1 MKTSRTI
8 RAIAA
13 LALFTSFTPLRA
25 VVDLDSDG
33 VSDIWRLKFNAPA
46 LTPNADA
53 DGDGK
58 SNADEAKAGT
68 DPWSPTDIIKVTDL
82 TLNGGNIEVRW
93 PSIIGKRY
101 RVQTTT
107 DISNAASWVDAT
119 GFLDGSG
126 ATIMQSF
133 PAGGGGTFYRVAV
146 YEKDTDGDGVDDWE
160 ELQLGM
166 DPESSHSNGLSGSS
180 DLAFITAGLTAA
192 NVVRVSAQTPT
203 LAETSLNPGVFSI
216 ARTGGFGSITVNY
229 SVSGAATSGV
239 DFTAL
244 SGSVVIPMAANS
256 ATISVSVLAD
266 AVVESSE
273 ALVVTLTPSASYTV
287 GQPGAAGML
296 ITDNVTATGNGLFA
310 QYWNKTS
317 TTINDATL
325 VPTGNPAPNLSRIET
340 QVNNNWLAAV
350 SGGSPGA
357 GVNGD
362 YFVARYTGE
371 ILPEFAQIYTIYMN
385 VNAGGRIWVGDTT
398 GAPQLTNWGATSVSG
413 ETFFTIA
420 LEAGVRYPIVF
431 EHFERTGDAYAILSW
446 SSANQTKQVIPQA
459 RLFATVPPQIVSPLE
474 ALTFFGGPAFSYQI
488 KGSANPTSYSASNL
502 PPGVTVNTATGLIS
516 GSPSLAGNWQVVV
529 TATNA
534 SGSGSAI
541 VDLDVLQAG
550 GGISREVWSGISG
563 TSVAALPL
571 GTAPSSSSVLSSMQ
585 APVNAADEYG
595 ARIRGYVTVPT
606 TGTYRF
612 FLRADDAAELYVSD
626 DEDPVNAFKRAEL
639 LAPSSGADWTGA
651 AQSDLLYMKSGFRYY
666 IEVRHKEGTGDDHVA
681 VGWSKPGEADTAPS
695 EIIPGYVLTRYED
708 VPLGVADGTL
718 FYTNMIAQGGT
729 VTNAYGTCSIRLS
742 TDQTVAYITPTYS
755 GLGSAF
761 QGMHVHDDRLPNG
774 ANIVFD
780 LDEPGVEHTPDGA
793 YIWPIVNVG
802 ALSAT
807 QIATGL
813 GTNSYFNVHSVNF
826 PSGEIKGYFKKLDG
840 SQTFT
845 PPPAAPDWTL
855 EATAANTQPTA
866 AARFLSQ
873 ATYGY
878 NAADL
883 TAVQTAGS
891 YEAWIDA
898 QFALLPTDTYS
909 DVYQRR
915 NVSDPNSPT
924 YGGDLM
930 FNSWWKTSTTAQDQL
945 RQRVA
950 FALSEILVISENGPL
965 DDRADALS
973 AYYDLLIKHSLGVNG
988 DLANYPG
995 NFRALIEAVTLQYGM
1010 GRYLD
1015 MLRNDKPN
1023 KSTGLIPNENY
1034 AREIMQL
1041 FTVGLN
1047 RLHPD
1052 GSLLLSS
1059 KGLPVPTYDQD
1070 AIVGVAHVFTGWDY
1084 GYDGALRTTFGA
1096 NVNYIRPMREVP
1108 ARHFTGQKRTLNN
1121 RVLPGITTAG
1131 ALPLDPYNTATPSAA
1146 QLADPVFQSLTVVEN
1161 DIIHDQLFNHPNC
1174 GPFICRRLIQR
1185 LVTST
1190 PSVGYVYRVVQKF
1203 NNNGSGVRGD
1213 MRAVVKAVLLDY
1225 EARSMVA
1232 KGQQGYGKQRE
1243 PVMRVTNL
1251 ARAFRPVNSFTGK
1264 YEQDGGFISVDTAPF
1279 AHRLVGTPALELGFS
1294 SAGTAS
1300 HSGIYTVST
1309 VPTAT
1314 TFTVRTKDVYRGT
1327 WAQSANTITV
1337 TATHPFIA
1345 GGKAYI
1351 RWRTGATAGL
1361 TNGIYDIVTATGTT
1375 SFTVGSP
1382 DTATLTAQA
1391 CDVSI
1396 VRGSYSTSGG
1406 VLSITFTTDIGLA
1419 IGEKVYLT
1427 FTPITGQ
1434 TTLPVASTASGWYTL
1449 AAPLSS
1455 SSPLY
1460 DARRYTAT
1468 PDVGTLS
1475 TASLNGLII
1484 GTAQNPIL
1492 SRGSLTSGTDIVTSN
1507 YSDFTVGSSDTNLAQ
1522 TPMRSPTVFNFFLP
1536 DYQHPGALQANGL
1549 VTPEFELSSET
1560 NVTRQANF
1568 LYSGIFGTFTT
1579 GGLNGFGGQD
1589 IMMDFGPWIGLRPTT
1604 ATYWTDTVNLN
1615 DLIDEM
1621 SKLLMSSSM
1630 SATMK
1635 TTIYNYVS
1643 NTATNYLA
1651 YTSPTSTEAQRR
1663 DRLRAILQFI
1673 ITSSEFTIQK

>member
-8 RAIAA
+8 RAFAA

-46 LTPNADA
+46 LAPNADT

-68 DPWSPTDIIKVTDL
+68 DPFSPTDIIKVTDL
-82 TLNGGNIEVRW
+82 TLVGGNLEVRW

-101 RVQTTT
+101 KVQSST
-107 DISNAASWVDAT
+107 DLSNPVWTDAT
-119 GFLDGSG
+119 GYIDGSG
-126 ATIMQSF
+126 ATVMQSF
-133 PAGGGGTFYRVAV
+133 PASGGGTFYRVAV
-146 YEKDTDGDGVDDWE
+146 YEKDSDGDGVDDWE
-160 ELQLGM
+160 EVQLGL
-166 DPESSHSNGLSGSS
+166 DPENAHSHGLSGQS
-180 DLAFITAGLTAA
+180 DLAFVTAGLSATNFVTVAA
-192 NVVRVSAQTPT
+192 QSGSLP
-203 LAETSLNPGVFSI
+203 ESSLNPGVFSVV
-216 ARTGGFGSITVNY
+216 RTGGFGPITVRY
-229 SVSGAATSGV
+229 SVSGGATAGV
-239 DFTAL
+239 DYTAL
-244 SGSVVIPMAANS
+244 SGTVVIPMSANS
-256 ATISVSVLAD
+256 ATISVTPIVD
-266 AVVESSE
+266 AAVESSE
-273 ALVVTLTPSASYTV
+273 AVIVTLTADTGYTV
-287 GQPGAAGML
+287 AQPAAAGIL
-296 ITDNVTATGNGLFA
+296 ITDNVTANGDGVLA
-310 QYWNKTS
+310 QYWNKNS
-317 TTINDATL
+317 TTIADTVL
-325 VPTGNPAPNLSRIET
+325 VPVGNPAPNLSRIEA
-340 QVNNNWLAAV
+340 QINGNWLGTV
-350 SGGSPGA
+350 NGGSPGP
-357 GVNGD
+357 GVNPD
-362 YFVARYTGE
+362 YFVSRFTGE
-371 ILPEFAQIYTIYMN
+371 ILPEFAQIYTIYLN
-385 VNAGGRIWVGDTT
+385 VNTSGRIWVGDTT
-398 GAPQLTNWGATSVSG
+398 AAPQLNSWGGTSSAG
-413 ETFFTIA
+413 ETSFTIA
-420 LEAGVRYPIVF
+420 LEAGKRYPIVV
-431 EHFERTGDAYAILSW
+431 EHMERTGDALAILSW
-446 SSANQTKQVIPQA
+446 SSANQTKVVVPQA
-459 RLFATVPPQIVSPLE
+459 RLFSTVPPQILSPLE
-474 ALTFFGGPAFSYQI
+474 SLTFIGGPAFTYQI
-488 KGSANPTSYSASNL
+488 KGSANPTSYSAANL
-502 PPGVTVNTATGLIS
+502 PPGLTVNTATGLIS
-516 GSPSLAGNWQVVV
+516 GTPTVAGNWQVVV

-534 SGSGSAI
+534 AGSGSAI
-541 VDLDVLQAG
+541 VDFDILQAG
-550 GGISREVWSGISG
+550 GGITREVWTGIGG
-563 TSVAALPL
+563 TSVSSLPL
-571 GTAPSSSSVLSSMQ
+571 GTAPSSSSILTSMQ
-585 APVNAADEYG
+585 APVNVADDYG
-595 ARIRGYVTVPT
+595 VRIRGYVTIPA
-606 TGTYRF
+606 TGNYRF

-639 LAPSSGADWTGA
+639 LAPSSGANWTGA
-651 AQSDLLYMKSGFRYY
+651 AQSDLLYLKTGFRYY

-681 VGWSKPGEADTAPS
+681 VGWSKPGQADTAPS
-695 EIIPGYVLTRYED
+695 EIIPGYLLTRYED

-742 TDQTVAYITPTYS
+742 ADQTVAYVTPSYS

-807 QIATGL
+807 QLATGL
-813 GTNSYFNVHSVNF
+813 GTNAYFNVHSVNF

-840 SQTFT
+840 SQTFN

-855 EATAANTQPTA
+855 EAAAANTQTTA

-878 NAADL
+878 NDADIA
-883 TAVQTAGS
+883 AVQTAGS

-898 QFALLPTDTYS
+898 QFALPPSNTYT
-909 DVYQRR
+909 DVYQKR
-915 NVSDPNSPT
+915 NVSDPNSST
-924 YGGDLM
+924 YVGDLM
-930 FNSWWKTSTTAQDQL
+930 FNSWWKTSMTAPDQL

-950 FALSEILVISENGPL
+950 FALSEILVISESGPL
-965 DDRADALS
+965 DDRAEALS
-973 AYYDLLIKHSLGVNG
+973 SYYDLLIKHSLGVNG
-988 DLANYPG
+988 DLVNYPG
-995 NFRALIEAVTLQYGM
+995 NFRALIEAATLQYGM

-1052 GSLLLSS
+1052 GSLLLNS

-1070 AIVGVAHVFTGWDY
+1070 AIVGIAHVFTGWDY

-1096 NVNYIRPMREVP
+1096 NTNYIRAMREVP

-1131 ALPLDPYNTATPSAA
+1131 GLPLDPYDLNTPGAT
-1146 QLADPVFQSLTVVEN
+1146 QLADPVFQALAVVEN
-1161 DIIHDQLFNHPNC
+1161 DIVHDQLFNHPNC
-1174 GPFICRRLIQR
+1174 GPFICRQLIQR

-1190 PSVGYVYRVVQKF
+1190 PSVGYIYRVVQKF

-1213 MRAVVKAVLLDY
+1213 MRAVVKAILLDY

-1243 PVMRVTNL
+1243 PVIRVTNL
-1251 ARAFRPVNSFTGK
+1251 ARAFRPANSFTGK
-1264 YEQDGGFISVDTAPF
+1264 YAQDGGFITVDTTPV
-1279 AHRLVGTPALELGFS
+1279 AHRLSGTPALELGFS
-1294 SAGTAS
+1294 STGTAS
-1300 HSGIYTVST
+1300 QSGIYSVSGI
-1309 VPTAT
+1309 PNAT
-1314 TFTVRTKDVYRGT
+1314 SFTVRTKDTYRGT
-1327 WAQSANTITV
+1327 WAQTGNTITV
-1337 TATHPFIA
+1337 TATHPFVA

-1351 RWRTGATAGL
+1351 RWRTGATAAL
-1361 TNGIYDIVTATGTT
+1361 ADGIYDIVSVSGTA
-1375 SFTVGSP
+1375 SFTVTSP
-1382 DTATLTAQA
+1382 DSATLTAQA
-1391 CDVSI
+1391 CDVAF
-1396 VRGSYSTSGG
+1396 VRGNYSVSGS
-1406 VLSITFTTDIGLA
+1406 VMSLTFTTDIGLA
-1419 IGEKVYLT
+1419 IGQKVYLT
-1427 FTPITGQ
+1427 FTPVTGQ
-1434 TTLPVASTASGWYTL
+1434 TTLPVTAAPSGWYTL
-1449 AAPLSS
+1449 AAPLAS

-1475 TASLNGLII
+1475 TSSLSGLMI

-1492 SRGSLTSGTDIVTSN
+1492 NRGSLVSGTDIATSN

-1536 DYQHPGALQANGL
+1536 DYQHPGTLQANGL

-1568 LYSGIFGTFTT
+1568 LYSGVFGTFTT

-1589 IMMDFGPWIGLRPTT
+1589 IMMDFGPWLGLRPSS

-1621 SKLLMSSSM
+1621 SKLLMASSM
-1630 SATMK
+1630 TAAMK
-1635 TTIYNYVS
+1635 TSIYNYVS

-1651 YTSPTSTEAQRR
+1651 YTSPVSTEAQRR

-1673 ITSSEFTIQK
+1673 TTSSEFTIQK

>member
-1 MKTSRTI
+1 M
-8 RAIAA
+8 
-13 LALFTSFTPLRA
+13 
-25 VVDLDSDG
+25 
-33 VSDIWRLKFNAPA
+33 KFNAGSLSP
-46 LTPNADA
+46 TADA

-58 SNADEAKAGT
+58 SNTDEAKAGT
-68 DPWSPTDIIKVTDL
+68 DPFSPTDIIKVTDL

-101 RVQTTT
+101 KVQSST
-107 DISNAASWVDAT
+107 DLSNVNGWSDAT

-126 ATIMQSF
+126 APIMQSF

-146 YEKDTDGDGVDDWE
+146 YEKDSDGDGVDDWE
-160 ELQLGM
+160 EIQLGL
-166 DPESSHSNGLSGSS
+166 DPESTHSNGLSGQS
-180 DLAFITAGLTAA
+180 DLAFVTGRLTAT
-192 NVVRVSAQTPT
+192 NVVTVAAQAST
-203 LAETSLNPGVFSI
+203 LAENSLNPGVFSVV
-216 ARTGGFGSITVNY
+216 RTGGFGPITVNY
-229 SVSGAATSGV
+229 TVSGGATSGV

-256 ATISVSVLAD
+256 ATISVTPIAD
-266 AVVESSE
+266 ATVESSE
-273 ALVVTLTPSASYTV
+273 ALIVTLSASPSYTV
-287 GQPGAAGML
+287 GQPAAAGIL
-296 ITDNVTATGNGLFA
+296 ITDNVTANGDGVLA
-310 QYWNKTS
+310 QYWNKNS
-317 TTINDATL
+317 TTIADTVL
-325 VPTGNPAPNLSRIET
+325 VPVGNPPPNLSRIET
-340 QVNNNWLAAV
+340 QINGNWPATIN
-350 SGGSPGA
+350 GGSPGP

-362 YFVARYTGE
+362 YFVSRFTGE
-371 ILPEFAQIYTIYMN
+371 ILPEFAQIYTIYLN
-385 VNAGGRIWVGDTT
+385 VNTSGRIWVGDTT
-398 GAPQLTNWGATSVSG
+398 GAPQLDSWGGTSSAG
-413 ETFFTIA
+413 ETSFTIA
-420 LEAGVRYPIVF
+420 LEAGKRYPILA
-431 EHFERTGDAYAILSW
+431 EHMERLNDAIATVSW
-446 SSANQTKQVIPQA
+446 SSANQAKALIPQA
-459 RLFATVPPQIVSPLE
+459 RLFSTVPPQILSPLE
-474 ALTFFGGPAFSYQI
+474 SLTFIGGPAFTYQI
-488 KGSANPTSYSASNL
+488 KGSANPTSYSAANL
-502 PPGVTVNTATGLIS
+502 PPGLTVNTATGLIS
-516 GSPSLAGNWQVVV
+516 GTPTLAGNWQVVV

-534 SGSGSAI
+534 AGSGSAI
-541 VDLDVLQAG
+541 VDFDILQAG
-550 GGISREVWSGISG
+550 GGITREVWTGRPG
-563 TSVAALPL
+563 TSVATIPL
-571 GTAPSSSSVLSSMQ
+571 GITPNSTSILSSMQ
-585 APVNAADEYG
+585 APVNADDDYG
-595 ARIRGYVTVPT
+595 VRIRGYVTIPA
-606 TGTYRF
+606 TGNYRF

-651 AQSDLLYMKSGFRYY
+651 AQSDLLYLKTGFRYY

-681 VGWSKPGEADTAPS
+681 VGWSKPGQADTAPS
-695 EIIPGYVLTRYED
+695 EIIPGYLLTRYED

-742 TDQTVAYITPTYS
+742 ADQTVAYVTPSYS

-813 GTNSYFNVHSVNF
+813 GTNAYFNVHSVNF

-840 SQTFT
+840 SQTFN
-845 PPPAAPDWTL
+845 PPSAAPDWTM
-855 EATAANTQPTA
+855 EAAAANTQTTA

-878 NAADL
+878 NGADIA
-883 TAVQTAGS
+883 AVQTAGS

-898 QFALLPTDTYS
+898 QFALPPSDTYT
-909 DVYQRR
+909 DVFRKR
-915 NVSDPNSPT
+915 NVSDPNSST
-924 YGGDLM
+924 YTGDLM
-930 FNSWWKTSTTAQDQL
+930 FNSWWKTSMTAQDQL

-950 FALSEILVISENGPL
+950 FALSEILVISESGPL
-965 DDRADALS
+965 DDRSDALS

-1052 GSLLLSS
+1052 GSLLLNS

-1070 AIVGVAHVFTGWDY
+1070 AIVGIAHVFTGWDY

-1096 NVNYIRPMREVP
+1096 NTNYIRAMREVP
-1108 ARHFTGQKRTLNN
+1108 ARHFTGEKRTLNN

-1131 ALPLDPYNTATPSAA
+1131 GQPLDPYSTTTPGAT
-1146 QLADPVFQSLTVVEN
+1146 QLADPVFQALPVVEN
-1161 DIIHDQLFNHPNC
+1161 DIVHDQLFNHPNC
-1174 GPFICRRLIQR
+1174 GPFICRQLIQR

-1190 PSVGYVYRVVQKF
+1190 PSVGYIYRVVQKF

-1213 MRAVVKAVLLDY
+1213 MRAVVKAILLDY

-1243 PVMRVTNL
+1243 PVIRVTNL
-1251 ARAFRPVNSFTGK
+1251 ARAFRPANSFTGK
-1264 YEQDGGFISVDTAPF
+1264 YAQDGGFITVDTTPV
-1279 AHRLVGTPALELGFS
+1279 AHRLSGTPALEIGFS
-1294 SAGTAS
+1294 STGTAS
-1300 HSGIYTVST
+1300 HSGIYSVSGIPNST
-1309 VPTAT
+1309 S
-1314 TFTVRTKDVYRGT
+1314 FTVRTKDTYRGT
-1327 WAQSANTITV
+1327 WAQTGNTITV
-1337 TATHPFIA
+1337 TATHPFVA

-1361 TNGIYDIVTATGTT
+1361 TEGIYDIVSVSGTA
-1375 SFTVGSP
+1375 SFTVTSP
-1382 DTATLTAQA
+1382 DSATLTAQA
-1391 CDVSI
+1391 CDVAF
-1396 VRGSYSTSGG
+1396 VRGNYSVSGG
-1406 VLSITFTTDIGLA
+1406 VMSLTFTTDVGLA
-1419 IGEKVYLT
+1419 IGQKVYLT
-1427 FTPITGQ
+1427 FTPVTGQ
-1434 TTLPVASTASGWYTL
+1434 TTQPVTGAPSGWYTL
-1449 AAPLSS
+1449 AAPLAS

-1475 TASLNGLII
+1475 TASLSGVMI

-1492 SRGSLTSGTDIVTSN
+1492 NRGSLVSGTDIATSN

-1536 DYQHPGALQANGL
+1536 DYQHPGTLQANGL
-1549 VTPEFELSSET
+1549 ITPEFELSSET

-1568 LYSGIFGTFTT
+1568 LSGGIFGTFST

-1589 IMMDFGPWIGLRPTT
+1589 IMMDFGPWIGLRPSS

-1621 SKLLMSSSM
+1621 SKLLMASSM

-1635 TTIYNYVS
+1635 TAIYNYVS
-1643 NTATNYLA
+1643 NTGSGYIPYSSATEDN
-1651 YTSPTSTEAQRR
+1651 RR

-1673 ITSSEFTIQK
+1673 TTSSEFTIQK